1 MEKARNGNVVP
12 ETLDVNHLAEMLG
25 MSRTAL
31 FKIRKN
37 DSTFPEPAFKSP
49 KRWTRSQIMQ
59 WLEDKVNSIDDA
71 EQAGKEA
78 YGNVII
84 ENK

>member
-1 MEKARNGNVVP
+1 MEKARNPNVAP

-59 WLEDKVNSIDDA
+59 WLDYKANIVDDA